1 MEYCKKCLMPNTRPG
16 LKFDE
21 NNICYACIHY
31 EKQKKTDW
39 TKRWHELE
47 LLCDKHRGCNG
58 NYYDCIIA
66 VSGGKDSHFQV
77 YYMKEVL
84 KMNPLLVSV
93 GNLDWTETGRK
104 NLNNISE
111 TFGCD
116 ILMLHPNRK
125 IAKKMLRKAFE
136 RIGSPSWYLDY
147 LIYAY
152 PYRMAI
158 KMGIKL
164 LVYGEDVNY
173 TYGGKHD
180 KETSSALLQS
190 QNDVVKPLWKEWF
203 EDGEVSEKDLSSI
216 TQPTVEDCQK
226 FGLEPVYLSYFI
238 PWNSY
243 HNYEVAKRWGFQHL
257 GHEYEREGF
266 IENYDQ
272 IDAIGYLLNIHMKY
286 LKFGHAYPTDIASRW
301 IRYGMK
307 TREEMIPFV
316 EKQDPQLDQ
325 GVVDKFCEFVG
336 MSPRNFWKTMDKWYN
351 RDLFEQDRDG
361 VWHQK
366 FKVGI
371 GIEKQ

>member
-1 MEYCKKCLMPNTRPG
+1 MPNTRPG